1 MGYVSG
7 QIFMSAIDDGTT
19 IHGGLMADKS
29 LSQGYDKAKKKFTP
43 DWSVDANR
51 PTIWLTLLDG
61 MTPVVPSGWSE
72 QAQDAVTWK
81 WNGNPITFDSTGKS
95 TGAAMVGNK
104 PLFQRT
110 YKDWDGVRE
119 PALKI
124 MENMALAGNLNNDV
138 ITIEGNVEMAGSPI
152 GFSAGMTVQLG
163 EVSSNGFW
171 GGIDFPDGSVILTD
185 SSFIRAIGRL
195 YNGGDEVSEY
205 RCKWELNGVS
215 VTSHSSSDKVYISTT
230 THTDDTLN
238 VSGDDNEGV
247 LDIATV
253 TCTFQVKNEAN
264 EWEDVFTKTETI
276 DDTGDEEL
284 MYVYFTVNGTTSR
297 MTGSPVS
304 LHKGMSVTWDM
315 FVALATDPTALQ
327 NATKFDFLPRKADG
341 SAMAY
346 TDFTAGSGSPL
357 NDSSKWKDG
366 WVDITSTA
374 NHGGFTCCFQDIQN
388 AGKNISGIIRGY
400 VPVS

>member
-1 MGYVSG
+1 
-7 QIFMSAIDDGTT
+7 
-19 IHGGLMADKS
+19 
-29 LSQGYDKAKKKFTP
+29 
-43 DWSVDANR
+43 
-51 PTIWLTLLDG
+51 
-61 MTPVVPSGWSE
+61 
-72 QAQDAVTWK
+72 
-81 WNGNPITFDSTGKS
+81 
-95 TGAAMVGNK
+95 
-104 PLFQRT
+104 
-110 YKDWDGVRE
+110 
-119 PALKI
+119 
-124 MENMALAGNLNNDV
+124 
-138 ITIEGNVEMAGSPI
+138 MAGSPI

-195 YNGGDEVSEY
+195 YNGGGEVSEY

-297 MTGSPVS
+297 MNGSPVS

-357 NDSSKWKDG
+357 NDSSKWENG

-400 VPVS
+400 IPAS